1 MFCVCCIFLPLTV
14 VFYFSLS
21 LFAFI
26 PHRHMD
32 WSFKKC
38 WPNPEWWLSRVPLTR
53 AVSVPLFLVQRLEE
67 LAKRCTG
74 VCLCLCAPFACEEQA
89 PHYQKDS
96 RVSNDERS
104 AKCFLY
110 SRGIQLTVNLNETM
124 NQSFLVRDFEEE
136 F

>member
-1 MFCVCCIFLPLTV
+1 
-14 VFYFSLS
+14 
-21 LFAFI
+21 
-26 PHRHMD
+26 MD

-38 WPNPEWWLSRVPLTR
+38 WPNPERWLSRVPLTR

-67 LAKRCTG
+67 RAKRCTG
-74 VCLCLCAPFACEEQA
+74 VCLCLCAPFACEEQP

-124 NQSFLVRDFEEE
+124 NQSFVVRVC
-136 F
+136 

>member
-1 MFCVCCIFLPLTV
+1 
-14 VFYFSLS
+14 
-21 LFAFI
+21 
-26 PHRHMD
+26 MD

-53 AVSVPLFLVQRLEE
+53 AVSVPLFLLQRLEE
-67 LAKRCTG
+67 LAKRRTG
-74 VCLCLCAPFACEEQA
+74 VCLCLCAPFACEEQP

-110 SRGIQLTVNLNETM
+110 LKGVPLTVNLNETM
-124 NQSFLVRDFEEE
+124 NKPFLCALLRKNSSRAMKTETKMSAIMIDLI
-136 F
+136 